1 MEFLFGK
8 KEIKLNLTNHSS
20 YKETQGDKVEHVV
33 QWQAKTDVHINC
45 GLHMILQM

>member
-8 KEIKLNLTNHSS
+8 KEIKLNLTNHPF
-20 YKETQGDKVEHVV
+20 YKETQGDKVEHV
-33 QWQAKTDVHINC
+33 QWQTKADVPISY